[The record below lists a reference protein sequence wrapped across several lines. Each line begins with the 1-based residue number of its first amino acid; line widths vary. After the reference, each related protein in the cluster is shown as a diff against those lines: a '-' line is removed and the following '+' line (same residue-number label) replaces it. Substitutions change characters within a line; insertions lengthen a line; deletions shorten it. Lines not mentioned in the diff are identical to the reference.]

1 MLKNKWFKNMF
12 FQLVVVTAVVGL
24 QSQPIYLQP
33 QPPQPILCQQNALP
47 AKPGI
52 RNGCECAGGN
62 EGVCE
67 KLETAGWAYY
77 KYSKNACDG
86 IKAVGEVYR
95 GRVLVSQAPCVKPPI
110 CDCPVPS
117 SVVWEWDRVI
127 TDNHGTLFQHC
138 TPPCYPTSR
147 D

>member
-1 MLKNKWFKNMF
+1 M
-12 FQLVVVTAVVGL
+12 VVTSVVGL

-47 AKPGI
+47 AKPGM

-62 EGVCE
+62 DDVCE
-67 KLETAGWAYY
+67 KYETAGLAYC
-77 KYSKNACDG
+77 KYLNNECDG
-86 IKAVGEVYR
+86 IKVAGFTYR
-95 GRVLVSQAPCVKPPI
+95 RRVLVSQAPCVKSPV
-110 CDCPVPS
+110 CDCPNPS

-127 TDNHGTLFQHC
+127 IENAGTVFLNCSPDNRSY
-138 TPPCYPTSR
+138 PCYPNFL